1 MVGPPKP
8 PMGKEVR
15 RAESIPTEK
24 PRDTVEMAGW
34 QALLDRLNFS
44 CGTIDGHFAKRS
56 RRAITQFQI
65 NRSLAT
71 TGELDIETRLNLGK
85 PGDAYTDYTL
95 TADDLSHVIPK
106 PKGFLAMSK
115 VPVLDYHDPWE
126 MLAEKTH
133 STPFFIKEINP
144 SITNPVA
151 GTQLTVPN
159 LEGTRK
165 LPPVSRIVIMLS
177 ETTLLAFDASN
188 KVVACFPC
196 SIAANKNKVPNQA
209 LTVINIAPN
218 PDYTFDPKVLI
229 DVATKEGITNKL
241 VLPPGPNNPVGTAW
255 IGLSL
260 QGYGIHGTP
269 EPEDISRTGSH
280 GCFRLANWNATKLVN
295 AVRPGVPVEVVP

>member
-1 MVGPPKP
+1 MLGPPVP

-15 RAESIPTEK
+15 RAETLPTEK
-24 PRDTVEMAGW
+24 PRDTIGMAGW

-56 RRAITQFQI
+56 RRAVTQFQI
-65 NRSLAT
+65 NRNLNVS
-71 TGELDIETRLNLGK
+71 GELDIDTRLSLGK
-85 PGDAYTDYTL
+85 PGDAYADYLVTEEDL
-95 TADDLSHVIPK
+95 THVIPR
-106 PKGFLAMSK
+106 PKGFLEMSK
-115 VPVLDYHDPWE
+115 VAVLDFYDPWE

-133 STPFFIKEINP
+133 STPSFLKELNP
-144 SITNPVA
+144 TVTHITP
-151 GTQLTVPN
+151 GISLTLPN

-165 LPPVSRIVIMLS
+165 LPPVGRIVIMLA
-177 ETTLLAFDASN
+177 ETTLLAYSTN
-188 KVVACFPC
+188 NQVIACFPC
-196 SIAANKNKVPNQA
+196 SIAADKNKIPNQA
-209 LTVINIAPN
+209 LTVISTAPN
-218 PDYTFDPKVLI
+218 PNYTFDPKVLV
-229 DVATKEGITNKL
+229 DVALKEGITNKL

-295 AVRPGVPVEVVP
+295 ALRPGVPVEVVP

>member
-1 MVGPPKP
+1 
-8 PMGKEVR
+8 MGKEVR

-106 PKGFLAMSK
+106 PTGFLAMSK

-144 SITNPVA
+144 SITNLIA
-151 GTQLTVPN
+151 GTQLTLPN
-159 LEGTRK
+159 IEGTRK